1 LRANSGMS
9 AHKSESD
16 PKQTNSFQRTRDDH
30 RRERAEDY
38 VELIDAL
45 IHETGEARA
54 VDLADRLGISHV
66 TVSKTIQR
74 LQREGLVTSQPYRSI
89 FLTPTGLEL
98 ARAAKE
104 RHALVYGFLLAL
116 GVDPG
121 NAEADTEGIEHHVS
135 TQTLDAMKAFLKS
148 KNL

>member
-1 LRANSGMS
+1 MAGQ
-9 AHKSESD
+9 ATEPT
-16 PKQTNSFQRTRDDH
+16 PKPTNSFQRTRDDH
-30 RRERAEDY
+30 RRERAED

-45 IHETGEARA
+45 IQETGEARA

-66 TVSKTIQR
+66 TVSKTVQR
-74 LQREGLVTSQPYRSI
+74 LQREGFVTSQPYRSI

-98 ARAAKE
+98 ARSAKE

-116 GVDPG
+116 GVDG
-121 NAEADTEGIEHHVS
+121 ENAEADAEGIEHHVS

-148 KNL
+148 KNA

>member
-1 LRANSGMS
+1 
-9 AHKSESD
+9 
-16 PKQTNSFQRTRDDH
+16 
-30 RRERAEDY
+30 
-38 VELIDAL
+38 
-45 IHETGEARA
+45 
-54 VDLADRLGISHV
+54 
-66 TVSKTIQR
+66 VSKTIQR